1 MVQFRMKALN
11 QMQKPDDL
19 DLLMK
24 VTKPRGWIGV
34 GAVGVAIAM
43 LVVWGFVGNIPSTV
57 SGVGL
62 IASKSGIS
70 AIQSVDVGFVTDVLI
85 DSGNAVKAG
94 DPVLTIK
101 NDSGIVTVTA
111 PFTGEIGLVFVSIGN
126 VIEVGTTLYL
136 LERTDTA
143 NSELL
148 AFIYVDEEDGGAI
161 APGMSVD
168 LVVENIPS
176 QAFGVLRGKVLKVN
190 AEPVNR
196 AATTRLVGD
205 TAFAEQIAEKFGESI
220 LIAVSLIP
228 DDSTASGFEWSTSDG
243 PPFKIPFAA
252 RVSAT
257 ISQGDVH
264 PIKLV
269 FG

>member
-62 IASKSGIS
+62 ISTKSGIN

-85 DSGNAVKAG
+85 DSGSAVKAG

-101 NDSGIVTVTA
+101 NDS
-111 PFTGEIGLVFVSIGN
+111 
-126 VIEVGTTLYL
+126 
-136 LERTDTA
+136 
-143 NSELL
+143 
-148 AFIYVDEEDGGAI
+148 
-161 APGMSVD
+161 
-168 LVVENIPS
+168 
-176 QAFGVLRGKVLKVN
+176 
-190 AEPVNR
+190 
-196 AATTRLVGD
+196 
-205 TAFAEQIAEKFGESI
+205 
-220 LIAVSLIP
+220 
-228 DDSTASGFEWSTSDG
+228 
-243 PPFKIPFAA
+243 
-252 RVSAT
+252 
-257 ISQGDVH
+257 
-264 PIKLV
+264 
-269 FG
+269 

>member
-1 MVQFRMKALN
+1 MKALN
-11 QMQKPDDL
+11 QRQKPDDL

-43 LVVWGFVGNIPSTV
+43 LVVWGFLGNIPSTV

-62 IASKSGIS
+62 IAPKSGIN
-70 AIQSVDVGFVTDVLI
+70 AVQSVDVGFVTDVLI
-85 DSGNAVKAG
+85 DSGSNVTAG
-94 DPVLTIK
+94 DPVLTMK
-101 NDSGIVTVTA
+101 NESGINTVRA
-111 PFTGEIGLVFVSIGN
+111 PFTGDIGLVFVSVGN
-126 VIEVGTTLYL
+126 VIEVGTVLYL
-136 LERTDTA
+136 LERTDSG
-143 NSELL
+143 NSDFF
-148 AFIYVDEEDGGAI
+148 AYVYVDGKNAASI

-168 LVVENIPS
+168 LAVEGIPA
-176 QAFGVLRGKVLKVN
+176 QAFGVLRGKVSKVD
-190 AEPVNR
+190 AEPVSR
-196 AATTRLVGD
+196 AAITRLSGD
-205 TAFAEQIAEKFGESI
+205 TDFAEQVAAIFGEPI

-228 DDSTASGFEWSTSDG
+228 DDSTASGFEWSNSDG